1 VALSRARLGLYIVGR
16 RDVFEN
22 CYELRQAFELLLRR
36 PDKLSLV
43 TGELWPAERALAEG
57 LKKEVPGEAVMES
70 VEHIGQYVF
79 EMTSTRVKQMSGG
92 EVVVATTGG
101 GVVGEEGEGEGEG
114 GGEEEEQEE
123 EGKVRVEGFE
133 AEEE

>member
-1 VALSRARLGLYIVGR
+1 MALSRARLGLYIVGR

-36 PDKLSLV
+36 PDKLALV
-43 TGELWPAERALAEG
+43 TGELWPAERPLAEG
-57 LKKEVPGEAVMES
+57 LEKEVPGEAVMET

-92 EVVVATTGG
+92 GVVVATGR
-101 GVVGEEGEGEGEG
+101 GVVGEEVGEEADVLD
-114 GGEEEEQEE
+114 EEEEDEE
-123 EGKVRVEGFE
+123 EKVRVEGFE

>member
-1 VALSRARLGLYIVGR
+1 
-16 RDVFEN
+16 VFEN

-57 LKKEVPGEAVMES
+57 LEKEVPGEAVMES

>member
-1 VALSRARLGLYIVGR
+1 MALSRARLGLYIVGR
-16 RDVFEN
+16 REVFEN

-36 PDKLSLV
+36 PDKLALV
-43 TGELWPAERALAEG
+43 TGELWPAERPLADG
-57 LKKEVPGEAVMES
+57 LEKEVPGEAVMES

-92 EVVVATTGG
+92 EVVVATGG
-101 GVVGEEGEGEGEG
+101 GVVGEEVEEVV
-114 GGEEEEQEE
+114 GGEEEGEEDEE
-123 EGKVRVEGFE
+123 EKVRVEGFE